1 MQQKEQQQPAADLE
15 VTATPRS
22 VTSVGPPVLIAPQ
35 PATGLEVTLTA
46 PASDGSPLIGGTITA
61 TTRMVIHHVPDAP
74 TLQALGL
81 VALRHGQLEYALRMV
96 IKSLN
101 GQEVLP
107 ALESTFRKPAWW
119 LRDSIVKIAS
129 DRLGAGTHLLPLGD
143 LLARAEAAS
152 NQRNKYLHSL
162 YARDLDGD
170 PMLLGDDHKWEPV
183 PTPEELTELAR
194 EIITITDELHEA
206 RLHGFLKQAI
216 SGSAA

>member
-15 VTATPRS
+15 VTVSAPS
-22 VTSVGPPVLIAPQ
+22 LTSVSSPVLI
-35 PATGLEVTLTA
+35 
-46 PASDGSPLIGGTITA
+46 GGKIAA

-101 GQEVLP
+101 GQDVLP

-119 LRDSIVKIAS
+119 LRDSIVSIAS
-129 DRLGAGTHLLPLGD
+129 DRLGPGTHLLKLGD
-143 LLARAEAAS
+143 LIERAEGAS
-152 NQRNKYLHSL
+152 TKRNKYLHSL
-162 YARDLDGD
+162 YARELDGD

-194 EIITITDELHEA
+194 EIITIADELHEA
-206 RLHGFLKQAI
+206 RLHGFLKEAIGTQAQR
-216 SGSAA
+216 